1 MELQTIVL
9 LFFVGTI
16 AGLLNVG
23 AGGGS
28 SLTLP
33 VLIFL
38 GLESALANGTNR
50 VALVVQNIFA
60 IFGFEQEKQN
70 EFKNSLRYAIFTLPG
85 ALLGAFVAIRISDA
99 CFQRILAVI
108 MMLIVASMF
117 LPQMNANDKNRSQK
131 NPWIVYSALVG
142 VGFYGGFIQVG
153 VGFLIMATLF
163 HLAGLS
169 LVKVN
174 VHKVF
179 IVLLYTIPAH
189 TVFIASDNVNWSYGL
204 TLAAG
209 NGLGGW
215 LSARIS
221 VKKGEGFIRFILS
234 LAIIIMAYKLLAS

>member
-1 MELQTIVL
+1 MDIQTIAL

-50 VALVVQNIFA
+50 VALIAQNIFA

-70 EFKNSLRYAIFTLPG
+70 EFKNSLRYALFTLPG
-85 ALLGAFVAIRISDA
+85 AVVGAFVAIRISDVY
-99 CFQRILAVI
+99 FQRILAVI

-117 LPQMNANDKNRSQK
+117 LPKMSSANEKRSHK
-131 NPWIVYSALVG
+131 KPWIVYAALVG

-179 IVLLYTIPAH
+179 IVLLYTIPAL
-189 TVFIASDNVNWSYGL
+189 TIFIVSDNVNWPYGL

-221 VKKGEGFIRFILS
+221 VKKGEGYIRIILS
-234 LAIIIMAYKLLAS
+234 LAIIIMAYKLIVY